1 MIFVE
6 VIAGHVMKC
15 FVMTFLLVEEK
26 RRKKEK
32 GHGEKSVFKRW
43 S

>member
-1 MIFVE
+1 MILVE

-15 FVMTFLLVEEK
+15 FVMAFLLVEEK
-26 RRKKEK
+26 RRKKEN
-32 GHGEKSVFKRW
+32 GHGKKGFFKHW